1 MRMIRLLLCI
11 SIITLTIGCESN
23 NSLNNSSIVGSNNS
37 LVENNNNSV
46 AVYNDIISKIDTATY
61 DEIDWLSSE
70 PTGGVIVYDRYKY
83 QDVDNDGMDE
93 LFIIRKYVNTEK
105 TIFNSINSFDSL
117 SDLNNYAI
125 RNGFISESYKI
136 IDDKAEWLLVD
147 NEPARTEAFGGGHFG
162 TYYFLLNNG
171 KIAKFYNSY
180 WNETLVIYNNLE
192 KETIITFDGDM
203 ETGKWEWNV
212 DGMRASKNKVKSII
226 EQNMKN

>member
-11 SIITLTIGCESN
+11 SIITLTIGCEANS
-23 NSLNNSSIVGSNNS
+23 SLNNSSIVGSNNS
-37 LVENNNNSV
+37 LVENNNNSL

-61 DEIDWLSSE
+61 DEIDWLSGE

-83 QDVDNDGMDE
+83 HDVDEDGVDE

-136 IDDKAEWLLVD
+136 IDDKVEWLLVD

-162 TYYFLLNNG
+162 TYYFLLNNE
-171 KIAKFYNSY
+171 S
-180 WNETLVIYNNLE
+180 
-192 KETIITFDGDM
+192 
-203 ETGKWEWNV
+203 
-212 DGMRASKNKVKSII
+212 
-226 EQNMKN
+226 